1 MILNH
6 HPDFI
11 IVLHLLVDVCIRSL
25 TACAFRY
32 NSWAFWNLLYFR
44 CMIWLQTDCLVHWF
58 LHYNLDIVLILTL
71 NRFLLIFLHI
81 NNFLLVI
88 LHMTYGESLKIICYL
103 NLTLIFLT
111 WNHLIW
117 IKFLRIILR
126 IVFVYRYDI
135 LLLNFLLI

>member
-32 NSWAFWNLLYFR
+32 NSRAFWNLLYFR
-44 CMIWLQTDCLVHWF
+44 CMIWLQADCLVHWF

-111 WNHLIW
+111 LNHLIW